1 MGVMCDLTNC
11 FHASRVRVKA
21 HVESRHQLCIVI
33 RSCYPLLKGQNFY
46 PSIPLLG
53 WRFGLPSLLLGQ
65 ENISCKYQIPQITQ
79 MEKNIT
85 VILMKA
91 LPSNKRIRHRFIL
104 HTFSL
109 SFSSKTTVPVAIIKS
124 LTAREEVELLY
135 TLQLTVADPNW
146 PFSRSIFTDTLEDSW
161 IITGLMEVNPN
172 KPLALSLL
180 STKKTRLTTTC

>member
-1 MGVMCDLTNC
+1 MGVMCDLTDC
-11 FHASRVRVKA
+11 FPAPRVEA
-21 HVESRHQLCIVI
+21 HVGSKHQLCIVI
-33 RSCYPLLKGQNFY
+33 RSCHSLLKSQNFY
-46 PSIPLLG
+46 PSIPPPPLG

-91 LPSNKRIRHRFIL
+91 LSSNKRIRHRFIL

-135 TLQLTVADPNW
+135 TLQLTVADPN
-146 PFSRSIFTDTLEDSW
+146 
-161 IITGLMEVNPN
+161 
-172 KPLALSLL
+172 
-180 STKKTRLTTTC
+180 

>member
-11 FHASRVRVKA
+11 FPAPRVEA
-21 HVESRHQLCIVI
+21 PVESKHQLCIVI
-33 RSCYPLLKGQNFY
+33 RSCYSLLQGQNSY
-46 PSIPLLG
+46 PSTPLPPLG
-53 WRFGLPSLLLGQ
+53 WHFGLPSLILGQ
-65 ENISCKYQIPQITQ
+65 EIISCKNGSEYYCYFDYIIIWYT
-79 MEKNIT
+79 
-85 VILMKA
+85 L
-91 LPSNKRIRHRFIL
+91 
-104 HTFSL
+104 SL

-146 PFSRSIFTDTLEDSW
+146 PFSRSIFTDTLEDSG

-180 STKKTRLTTTC
+180 STKKTRLTTKC